1 MYKYS
6 FALGPPLK
14 PLLNVAQKYK
24 QQIDLQITAF
34 GKKICAHAYCT
45 YNILS

>member
-14 PLLNVAQKYK
+14 PLLNFAQKYK

-34 GKKICAHAYCT
+34 GKKYVLMHIVH
-45 YNILS
+45 IIF